1 MTGTALP
8 HELIFGTILCMD
20 DLGDSMKILGTW
32 RSRYITLSQ
41 RQLRRI
47 ALLKNKRN
55 LKITFDKRG
64 RLALRSQVDIKLRV
78 LMVYK

>member
-8 HELIFGTILCMD
+8 HELIFGTILYMD